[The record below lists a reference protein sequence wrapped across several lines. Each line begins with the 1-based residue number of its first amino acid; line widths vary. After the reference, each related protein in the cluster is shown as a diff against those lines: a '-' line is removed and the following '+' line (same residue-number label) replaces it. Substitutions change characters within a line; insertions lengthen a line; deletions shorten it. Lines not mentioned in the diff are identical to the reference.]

1 MFIDSWEDLS
11 FQDCLR
17 ILEGCDLDTQALV
30 EAAYCQRTTHF
41 GKQLS
46 VHMINNAHNGH
57 CSEDCRYCVQSR
69 DSRARLKNE
78 GAKSE
83 ETIVREAVRASRQGA
98 GCYGIVFSGRAL
110 FQERLKKVSIVVRKI
125 KEETAL
131 KVCVSAGFVDREQV
145 IALKKSGVDRVH
157 HNLNTSENFY
167 PQICTTHSYTDR
179 IRTVEACNAV
189 GLPVCSGL
197 IAGMGESSEDIVS
210 TAMRLKE
217 LGVTCVP
224 LNFYIPLEGSTL
236 GERPRLS
243 VDYCLRVLC
252 LFRLINPRTE
262 LCLAAG
268 RELYLRSV
276 QPLVLQIVDGIFVNG
291 YLNVLGDERDDV
303 LEIAQQFGFSID
315 RGRDESFRL

>member
-1 MFIDSWEDLS
+1 MPIDSLEDLS
-11 FQDCLR
+11 FENCLR
-17 ILEGCDLDTQALV
+17 ILEERNLDTKALV
-30 EAAYCQRTTHF
+30 EAAYCQRTVHF

-46 VHMINNAHNGH
+46 IHMINNAHNGH

-69 DSRARLKNE
+69 DSRASLVNE

-83 ETIVREAVRASRQGA
+83 ETIIREAVRAFQQGA
-98 GCYGIVFSGRAL
+98 ACYGIVFSGRAL
-110 FQERLKKVSIVVRKI
+110 FQERLKKVSAVVRKI

-131 KVCVSAGFVDREQV
+131 KVCVSAGFVDREQA
-145 IALKKSGVDRVH
+145 IALKEAGVDRVH
-157 HNLNTSENFY
+157 HNLNTSEKFY
-167 PQICTTHSYTDR
+167 PQICTTHSYADR
-179 IRTVEACNAV
+179 IRTVEACNDV

-197 IAGMGESSEDIVS
+197 IVGMGESSEDVIS

-217 LGVTCVP
+217 LGVACVP
-224 LNFYIPLEGSTL
+224 VNFFISLEGAML

-243 VDYCLRVLC
+243 DDYCLRVLC
-252 LFRLINPRTE
+252 LFRLINPCAE

-276 QPLVLQIVDGIFVNG
+276 QHLVLQIVDGIFMNG

-303 LEIAQQFGFSID
+303 LEIAQQFGFSIVQEP
-315 RGRDESFRL
+315 R